1 LNFLAEFVW
10 RTDGNFDN
18 QAKIKVCHE
27 YIIAYVVDISL
38 FPSPPVIDP
47 NVDANSKLFKESIR
61 NTVVKNGPKNPI
73 SSIELPKGFPCDF
86 GDGLITKRKDS
97 WPHYLSDA
105 VIKKGELTQSVI
117 VKSGWSSKELLEEF
131 IKNNFN
137 PVNDSKGQETKFVI
151 TKTGAIELIKQRSQH
166 TSHVISVLTNL
177 GNTQSTSSKL
187 QEMGV
192 YFDYPKPVKLIKYLL
207 QMNAAEE
214 FLVLDFFAGSGST
227 AAAVYELNI
236 EKNKKINYI
245 LVQIPEKIESSE
257 NLSNNKQGTISKIA
271 INRIKQ
277 EAKASEGKSVDHGF
291 KVYRLQKSNYNIWK
305 NVEDNQ
311 LKALEAQ
318 FELFKSSLIDEWK
331 EEDLITE
338 IIMLEGFPL
347 QSDIKSLAK
356 CENNIKSVSSDF
368 HEHRLLV
375 CLDKKIY
382 DKALSSLELNTNDVF
397 ICLDAALTDEQK
409 IILSDKGLIKT
420 I

>member
-1 LNFLAEFVW
+1 
-10 RTDGNFDN
+10 
-18 QAKIKVCHE
+18 
-27 YIIAYVVDISL
+27 
-38 FPSPPVIDP
+38 
-47 NVDANSKLFKESIR
+47 
-61 NTVVKNGPKNPI
+61 
-73 SSIELPKGFPCDF
+73 
-86 GDGLITKRKDS
+86 
-97 WPHYLSDA
+97 
-105 VIKKGELTQSVI
+105 
-117 VKSGWSSKELLEEF
+117 
-131 IKNNFN
+131 
-137 PVNDSKGQETKFVI
+137 
-151 TKTGAIELIKQRSQH
+151 
-166 TSHVISVLTNL
+166 
-177 GNTQSTSSKL
+177 
-187 QEMGV
+187 
-192 YFDYPKPVKLIKYLL
+192 
-207 QMNAAEE
+207 MNAAEE

-338 IIMLEGFPL
+338 IIMLEGVPL

>member
-1 LNFLAEFVW
+1 
-10 RTDGNFDN
+10 
-18 QAKIKVCHE
+18 
-27 YIIAYVVDISL
+27 
-38 FPSPPVIDP
+38 
-47 NVDANSKLFKESIR
+47 
-61 NTVVKNGPKNPI
+61 
-73 SSIELPKGFPCDF
+73 
-86 GDGLITKRKDS
+86 
-97 WPHYLSDA
+97 
-105 VIKKGELTQSVI
+105 
-117 VKSGWSSKELLEEF
+117 
-131 IKNNFN
+131 
-137 PVNDSKGQETKFVI
+137 
-151 TKTGAIELIKQRSQH
+151 
-166 TSHVISVLTNL
+166 
-177 GNTQSTSSKL
+177 
-187 QEMGV
+187 
-192 YFDYPKPVKLIKYLL
+192 
-207 QMNAAEE
+207 MNAAEE

-305 NVEDNQ
+305 NVEDN
-311 LKALEAQ
+311 
-318 FELFKSSLIDEWK
+318 LFKSSLIDEWK